1 MNFIRKIFNLISHKH
16 EQLDEI
22 KQLEAKLTERYN
34 GDLTLAL
41 SQAENGFE
49 SKEELD
55 LIKSKKQ
62 IEDSVKEY
70 MTIFNMYK

>member
-1 MNFIRKIFNLISHKH
+1 M
-16 EQLDEI
+16 
-22 KQLEAKLTERYN
+22 EAKLTERYN